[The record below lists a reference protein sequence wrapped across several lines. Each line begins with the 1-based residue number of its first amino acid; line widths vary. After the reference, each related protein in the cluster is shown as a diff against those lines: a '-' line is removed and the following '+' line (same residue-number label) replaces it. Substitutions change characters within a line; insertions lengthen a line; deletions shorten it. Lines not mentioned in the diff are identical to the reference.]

1 MGEIKSAYEIAME
14 KLKEIGEVTEE
25 ERLRWKFIP
34 LGEILAQRYLNS
46 DASITAELNA
56 YSSQQQPFVNKGVQ
70 DVLLGNL
77 SLPRNE
83 STKKRNKRV
92 MDGLREIKSDKTA
105 LENIFSHLRQILD
118 HYSEFGEEQRNQ
130 AYDQLKMQ
138 FENQVRQALKQQRG
152 IAPDADTDLGVERLP
167 QFQEEWRK
175 TQAQMEVQCLSHID
189 EIKKRI
195 TRLD

>member
-1 MGEIKSAYEIAME
+1 VGEIKSAYEIAME